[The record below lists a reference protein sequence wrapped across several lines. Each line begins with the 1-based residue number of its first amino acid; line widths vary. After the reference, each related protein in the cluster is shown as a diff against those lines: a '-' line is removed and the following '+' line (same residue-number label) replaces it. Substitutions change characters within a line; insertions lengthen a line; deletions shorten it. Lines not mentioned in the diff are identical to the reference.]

1 MKNRL
6 ADAGEDTLHLKVFLQ
21 SGRVDDP
28 DRPAAGSLLPLSV
41 AIVLIHT
48 VLSYDLIVEAGHS
61 STEHSANQYYASAMA
76 HKKSGEVSFI
86 QSLKLCEVLS
96 AVGCCRRRISHGP
109 KQGNSTLFLLSF

>member
-1 MKNRL
+1 MKNRF

-61 STEHSANQYYASAMA
+61 STEHSANQCYASAMA

-86 QSLKLCEVLS
+86 QSLKLVRFYPLS
-96 AVGCCRRRISHGP
+96 VAAREDQSRSKTR
-109 KQGNSTLFLLSF
+109 GNSTLFLLSF